1 MTGSILKPVFNTLI
15 LHLVKISVNMRM
27 TLLTLAGLLF
37 FGNVRSQDLKAFQ
50 IYDKNK
56 SAVSF
61 YEMADALSRYNVVLF
76 GEYHNNSIIHW
87 LQLQT
92 EKELYKLK
100 DGKLILGAEMFE
112 RDNQTQID
120 QYLAGEIDEKELT
133 KEARLWN
140 NFKTDYKP
148 LLDFAREHQLPFVA
162 ANIPRRYASIV
173 ARHGLDSLNNLP
185 DNEKVYIARSPI
197 RVDLET
203 PGYPE
208 MLDMMKDHAG
218 DNAMN
223 FVAAQAIK
231 DATMAESILKS
242 LKRKHLLLHFEGDYH
257 SKEYGGIYWYL
268 KKMKKRLKV
277 AVISVAESEVRDLL
291 LPDGF
296 VATEFNIVVPAD
308 MTKTY

>member
-1 MTGSILKPVFNTLI
+1 
-15 LHLVKISVNMRM
+15 M
-27 TLLTLAGLLF
+27 TLLSLAGLLLLSS
-37 FGNVRSQDLKAFQ
+37 VQSQDIKAFQ
-50 IYDKNK
+50 IYNK
-56 SAVSF
+56 EKAAVSF
-61 YEMADALSRYNVVLF
+61 YEMVQALSKYDVVLF
-76 GEYHNNSIIHW
+76 GEYHNNSIVHW

-100 DGKLILGAEMFE
+100 EGKLILGAEMFE
-112 RDNQTQID
+112 RDNQLQID
-120 QYLAGEIDEKELT
+120 QYLAGEMDEKELA

-148 LLDFAREHQLPFVA
+148 LLDFAKEHQLPFVA
-162 ANIPRRYASIV
+162 ANIPRRYASLV
-173 ARHGLDSLNNLP
+173 AKHGLDSLNNLP
-185 DNEKVYIARSPI
+185 DSEKVYIAKLPI
-197 RVDLET
+197 KVDMAT

-223 FVAAQAIK
+223 FVAAQVVK
-231 DATMAESILKS
+231 DATMAESIVKNF
-242 LKRKHLLLHFEGDYH
+242 KRKHLFLHFEGDYH

-277 AVISVAESEVRDLL
+277 AVISMAESDEADLK
-291 LPDGF
+291 LPEAF
-296 VATEFNIVVPAD
+296 IATEFNIAVPAD